1 MLSENA
7 VGQRQDRLLTTLESL
22 LELPATDVNSILN
35 QAALLVSRVL
45 AAENAAAFLY
55 DDATNALVALGTS
68 DTPMGRQQH
77 AAGMGRLLLVNG
89 GRLVEVFQTGVP
101 YLTGHADQDSEEL
114 VGMKVGLG
122 VKSEIATVFEV
133 EAQHRGVLLA
143 SSSTPEFFS
152 EQDLRFLQAVACWVG
167 IAIHRAESVE
177 CQRQAAVEQGRRLAA
192 EELLTIMAHDLR
204 NYLTPLKGRLER
216 LERRARRE
224 GREQDLHDATATLNI
239 LNRLGWVISDLLDV
253 ARLNQGI
260 FTIHPQ
266 PINLV
271 DLVQQVVP
279 AFSRPETPI
288 HVHAPQEVVLSAD
301 PDRLRQ
307 VLENLLANAV
317 KYAPD
322 HTPIEVQVDRE
333 RRADG
338 LWMLLTVSNTGPGIL
353 AELRQHLLRP
363 FVAGMTSTGLGL
375 GLYLANRI
383 AAAHRGTLTVDSPQ
397 GQGVQ
402 VTLALPMEDEHLSE
416 CQHERRGL
424 VR

>member
-1 MLSENA
+1 MNNMLSQNA

-22 LELPATDVNSILN
+22 LELPTTDANSILN
-35 QAALLVSRVL
+35 QATLLVARVL
-45 AAENAAAFLY
+45 AAENAAAFLH

-68 DTPMGRQQH
+68 DTPMGGQQH
-77 AAGMGRLLLVNG
+77 AAGLDRLLLVNG

-143 SSSTPEFFS
+143 SSSIPEFFS
-152 EQDLRFLQAVACWVG
+152 EQDLHFLQAVACWVG
-167 IAIHRAESVE
+167 ITIHRAELLE
-177 CQRQAAVEQGRRLAA
+177 RQRQAVVEQGRRLAA
-192 EELLTIMAHDLR
+192 EELLTIMAHDLS

-224 GREQDLHDATATLNI
+224 GREKDLHDATATLNI
-239 LNRLGWVISDLLDV
+239 LNRLGRVISDLLDV

-353 AELRQHLLRP
+353 AELRPQLLCP

-402 VTLALPMEDEHLSE
+402 VTLALPMEEVIES
-416 CQHERRGL
+416 R
-424 VR
+424 

>member
-68 DTPMGRQQH
+68 DTPMGRQEH
-77 AAGMGRLLLVNG
+77 ASGMDRLLLVDG

-114 VGMKVGLG
+114 VGMKIGQG

-143 SSSTPEFFS
+143 SSSIPEFFS
-152 EQDLRFLQAVACWVG
+152 EQDLHFLQAVAHWVG
-167 IAIHRAESVE
+167 NAIHRLELVE
-177 CQRQAAVEQGRRLAA
+177 RQREAAVEQGRRLAA

-216 LERRARRE
+216 LERRARRD
-224 GREQDLHDATATLNI
+224 GREKDLHDATATLNI
-239 LNRLGWVISDLLDV
+239 LNRLGRVISDLLDV

-271 DLVQQVVP
+271 SLVQQVVP

-317 KYAPD
+317 KYTPG
-322 HTPIEVQVDRE
+322 HTPIEVQVDME

-353 AELRQHLLRP
+353 AELRPQLLRP

-383 AAAHRGTLTVDSPQ
+383 AAAHHGTLTIDSPQ

-402 VTLALPMEDEHLSE
+402 VTLALPVEDKRLSE
-416 CQHERRGL
+416 YYHEGRGS

>member
-77 AAGMGRLLLVNG
+77 AAGLGRLLLVND
-89 GRLVEVFQTGVP
+89 GRLVQVFQTGVP

-114 VGMKVGLG
+114 VGVKVGLG

-143 SSSTPEFFS
+143 SSRTPEFFS

-216 LERRARRE
+216 LERRARRD

-416 CQHERRGL
+416 CQHEGRGS